1 MSDME
6 QNSMDMEMEVETEVV
21 ADDDMDVVDMD
32 QNDSHGVFWTA
43 AKAVIGAGLA
53 VGTVLGIRKAAK
65 KRQEKYIM
73 QTPKGLIRC
82 K

>member
-6 QNSMDMEMEVETEVV
+6 QNSMEMEMEVETEVV

-32 QNDSHGVFWTA
+32 QNDSGMVRTA
-43 AKAVIGAGLA
+43 VKAVIGAGLA
-53 VGTVLGIRKAAK
+53 VGSILGIRKVVK
-65 KRQEKYIM
+65 GRKKYIES
-73 QTPKGLIRC
+73 TPRGLIRC

>member
-1 MSDME
+1 MSDMV
-6 QNSMDMEMEVETEVV
+6 NTDMEMEVETEVV
-21 ADDDMDVVDMD
+21 ADDDDMDVVDMD